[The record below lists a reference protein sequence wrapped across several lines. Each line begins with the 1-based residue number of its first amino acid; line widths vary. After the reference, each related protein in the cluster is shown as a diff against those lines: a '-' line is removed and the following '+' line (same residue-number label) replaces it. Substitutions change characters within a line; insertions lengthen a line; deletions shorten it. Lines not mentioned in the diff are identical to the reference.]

1 MVPGRLRLSRKRV
14 VCEDLG
20 SGPSLVETA
29 GLSVHCGVARSDL
42 IGRPE
47 LSAVVKIEIT
57 VVAGLTYAI
66 SLFDELKED
75 RILCLER
82 SSPWRDVVLVVIGS
96 LKASGPII
104 LKEDRLESDRVGIC
118 TGYGTEPSLDGSV
131 LNGLRLRL
139 ELDSSMAGC
148 SALLEK
154 SYPINLPKSWRQPRG
169 LFKSMDPNSEVKK
182 RERLTK
188 CILKLKDNKL
198 AEVRIEASGS
208 RKPRM
213 LRKSLNSRQNSRV
226 DELKV
231 VNGNRVG
238 QVVRGLRWNLNELA
252 KAIDGLLRD
261 NLKESGNR
269 ETELDKSSMEEPK
282 D

>member
-1 MVPGRLRLSRKRV
+1 MLSASIGELMR
-14 VCEDLG
+14 DLI
-20 SGPSLVETA
+20 L
-29 GLSVHCGVARSDL
+29 GVIKSDL
-42 IGRPE
+42 QIVW
-47 LSAVVKIEIT
+47 A
-57 VVAGLTYAI
+57 
-66 SLFDELKED
+66 
-75 RILCLER
+75 
-82 SSPWRDVVLVVIGS
+82 
-96 LKASGPII
+96 
-104 LKEDRLESDRVGIC
+104 
-118 TGYGTEPSLDGSV
+118 
-131 LNGLRLRL
+131 N
-139 ELDSSMAGC
+139 
-148 SALLEK
+148 
-154 SYPINLPKSWRQPRG
+154 SWRQPRG

-213 LRKSLNSRQNSRV
+213 LRKR
-226 DELKV
+226 
-231 VNGNRVG
+231 NRVG